1 MLFTEGRSLG
11 FLIFGF
17 DVVQLL
23 LGIVT
28 TATRA
33 SNAKKKLLL
42 PSWSTRGLEISLWKK
57 MQ

>member
-11 FLIFGF
+11 FMIPGLYA
-17 DVVQLL
+17 VMLL

-28 TATRA
+28 IATRA

-42 PSWSTRGLEISLWKK
+42 HSLSTRGLKISLWRK
-57 MQ
+57 M